1 MLDDLTSMPT
11 TPFNSAAPGAH
22 EAFVTLIFEAAVKA
36 WPRNLP
42 HGCLAVVFTPRGY
55 RKVVGLGPFVPQEA
69 DIDGHDDPLLQG
81 IPSHPGLKPTNIYT
95 AASNAMCLQ
104 YAADLKEYTE
114 LNLALSNIKTYAL
127 KICDKSVVVALSKK
141 TSGMAHVTL
150 AEMMEYMSKNFDKVG
165 PMDIPQNNIRL
176 ATKYTGDN
184 NTPLSSHVAELSR
197 GFKEAE
203 RIDDAK
209 TLTAQLS
216 YLCDTITG
224 AKNNRFDPIIRDYM
238 NNHSNLSK
246 SFDDLA
252 IKLIDADKWHADKI
266 QVAFGSALAATTFP
280 PPPPEANAALS
291 SAPTTS
297 YQQLSVNM
305 SRLGIE
311 EREIFRKL
319 VLKSGD
325 RITAASF
332 GTDNAPLS
340 RATPAKKTF
349 KEMACITKGP
359 GCLVRFTPW
368 NAGIEK
374 SGKCKTC
381 YDTTKVK

>member
-1 MLDDLTSMPT
+1 MDDLSSLPT
-11 TPFNSAAPGAH
+11 PPFDSSAAGAY
-22 EAFVTLIFEAAVKA
+22 ASFITRLYEAALQAYPV
-36 WPRNLP
+36 NLP
-42 HGCLAVVFTPRGY
+42 HGCLPLVFSPALY
-55 RKVVGLGPFVPQEA
+55 RQVAGLPPHVPLAQD
-69 DIDGHDDPLLQG
+69 DIDPLDPLLRDL
-81 IPSHPGLKPTNIYT
+81 PSHPGLKPVNTFT

-104 YAADLKEYTE
+104 YAADLKEHTS
-114 LNLALSNIKTYAL
+114 LNLAISHIKAFTL
-127 KICDKSVVVALSKK
+127 KTCDKSAIIALSKK

-150 AEMMEYMSKNFDKVG
+150 PEIVSYMSNTFDKVG
-165 PMDIPQNNIRL
+165 PMDIPQNNML
-176 ATKYTGDN
+176 LSTKYTGDN
-184 NTPLSSHVAELSR
+184 ATPLSSHVAELRR

-209 TLTAQLS
+209 SKTAQLS
-216 YLCDTITG
+216 YLCDTVTG
-224 AKNNRFDPIIRDYM
+224 AKHGRFDPIIRDYM
-238 NNHSNLSK
+238 NDHSNLFK
-246 SFDDLA
+246 SFDELA
-252 IKLIDADKWHADKI
+252 IKLIDADKWHADKT
-266 QVAFGSALAATTFP
+266 QVAFGSALAATFP

-325 RITAASF
+325 RNTAASF